1 MIFLLTTISEALV
14 YTCFALLMGSYIFL
28 LFPADLKPEIVV
40 SRKVKLIAVAG
51 IAIFSFAPLLNL
63 VTFLY
68 EDYGLWQTLRSI
80 IFTFEVGK
88 SWLFLAIFSI
98 ILGLYIFFFDKKTT
112 AIYSVIGILII
123 FVLIAGV
130 GWSGHAS
137 SISPVKGFITHF
149 THFASVTI
157 WVGILLTISWF
168 SRNTDNWAKFL
179 KWFHVL
185 ALYCFAIVIITGL
198 SLMNLSMEWSAYADS
213 WMLSYGQS
221 LLIKHL
227 LIIPLIG
234 YAFIN
239 GIVMKRKLQNEV
251 HFDPRP
257 WTKVEFFII
266 LLIFVATGALSQQS
280 PPSNLAHI
288 LSSEGFSPLFT
299 LFYDGA
305 IQPSLNV
312 QFLPKLDGILLGI
325 VSICFLAVS
334 ILSFFK
340 KMPPIFSFIMSI
352 LVVIS
357 AYLALLL
364 SVQVV

>member
-1 MIFLLTTISEALV
+1 MIFLLTTISEALL
-14 YTCFALLMGSYIFL
+14 YTCFALLMGNYIFS
-28 LFPADLKPEIVV
+28 LFPSDLKPKIVV

-51 IAIFSFAPLLNL
+51 IAIFSFAPLLSL

-68 EDYGLWQTLRSI
+68 EDYGLWQTLISI

-88 SWLFLAIFSI
+88 SWLFLAILSI
-98 ILGLYIFFFDKKTT
+98 ILGLYIFFFDKKTA
-112 AIYSVIGILII
+112 AIYSVIGILLI
-123 FVLIAGV
+123 FVLIAGL
-130 GWSGHAS
+130 GWASHAT

-149 THFASVTI
+149 THFASVVV
-157 WVGILLTISWF
+157 WVGILMIVSWF
-168 SRNTDNWAKFL
+168 SRNTDNWTNFL
-179 KWFHVL
+179 KWFHVM

-198 SLMNLSMEWSAYADS
+198 SLMSFSMEWSTYPDS

-239 GIVMKRKLQNEV
+239 GIGMKRKLQKEV
-251 HFDPRP
+251 NFDPRP
-257 WTKVEFFII
+257 WAKVEFFVI

-280 PPSNLAHI
+280 PPSNLAQI
-288 LSSEGFSPLFT
+288 LSSEGVSPLFG
-299 LFYDGA
+299 LFYDGV

-312 QFLPKLDGILLGI
+312 QFTPKLDGILIGI
-325 VSICFLAVS
+325 VSICFFAVS

-340 KMPPIFSFIMSI
+340 KMPPLFSFIMSI
-352 LVVIS
+352 LFVIS